1 MTFQETAA
9 TFEQSGGGTDDFK
22 RLYKEAFH
30 LMKTDTE
37 NAGLYFVI
45 GVAAHAYVIQ
55 YEDQGVSTEF
65 ADKAKGFLVDFN
77 QKICQALTADTAT
90 KLALLG
96 EIATQYQFDI
106 PEF

>member
-1 MTFQETAA
+1 MNFSQVAERFA
-9 TFEQSGGGTDDFK
+9 QSGAGTDDFK
-22 RLYKEAFH
+22 RLYKEAFE
-30 LMKTDTE
+30 LMKSDSPH
-37 NAGLYFVI
+37 AALYFVI
-45 GVAAHAYVIQ
+45 GSIAHAYVIQ